1 MFDLSWLELGF
12 VAALALIVI
21 GPKDLPKMFK
31 MVSHVI
37 NKSKRMMN
45 DVKGG
50 FKQLENEINL
60 TQRDNETDWKSYLPK
75 EIQHLPDDFTPGTLS
90 AEAHAARRQ
99 HNNEQQ
105 EITNARIMQAQ
116 ASKETSF
123 QNQASADID
132 GLANTAQRQEMSK

>member
-31 MVSHVI
+31 MISHAV

-60 TQRDNETDWKSYLPK
+60 SQGTSDVDWKTYLPK

-90 AEAHAARRQ
+90 GQAHAARRQ
-99 HNNEQQ
+99 HN
-105 EITNARIMQAQ
+105 TAQ
-116 ASKETSF
+116 YE
-123 QNQASADID
+123 
-132 GLANTAQRQEMSK
+132 LANAQYKHAQEPAEPSLHTKVNTKADEKNNTRQSEDISK

>member
-60 TQRDNETDWKSYLPK
+60 SQSDNETDWKTYLPK

-99 HNNEQQ
+99 HNNAQQ
-105 EITNARIMQAQ
+105 EITNARITQAQ
-116 ASKETSF
+116 ASA
-123 QNQASADID
+123 QASLHQHVNADMD
-132 GLANTAQRQEMSK
+132 GLANKGQRQEVSK